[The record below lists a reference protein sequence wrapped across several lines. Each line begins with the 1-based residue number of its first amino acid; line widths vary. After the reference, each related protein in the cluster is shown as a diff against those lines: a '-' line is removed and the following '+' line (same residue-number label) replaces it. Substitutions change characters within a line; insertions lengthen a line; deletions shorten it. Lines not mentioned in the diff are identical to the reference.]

1 MHLHSIPHHPFLNKH
16 HHSDYMCK
24 TWLMRELKCSVQ
36 WETMFIFITTQSS
49 APNMFLDQTSP
60 SSVMNEQMNEWMN
73 WERLIIFQPT
83 VFIIDKLTFY
93 LEFLWLQPDFWLVTP
108 GITCS
113 KSVLSTPYQGGAWVV
128 KKVLNSMDEGG
139 GISPKGGTAPTK
151 GRDGECWTSGEK
163 RKEID
168 SNLKKFT
175 STVSFHPPQT
185 PWSKN
190 Y

>member
-1 MHLHSIPHHPFLNKH
+1 MAHVWAEMLCAIGNYVHLH
-16 HHSDYMCK
+16 HHSVFSSK
-24 TWLMRELKCSVQ
+24 HVSGSN
-36 WETMFIFITTQSS
+36 IFCDERT
-49 APNMFLDQTSP
+49 
-60 SSVMNEQMNEWMN
+60 NEWMDELMN

-108 GITCS
+108 GIICS
-113 KSVLSTPYQGGAWVV
+113 KSVLSTPHQGGTWVL
-128 KKVLNSMDEGG
+128 KKGLNSMDEGG

-163 RKEID
+163 RKETD
-168 SNLKKFT
+168 SNLKKFP